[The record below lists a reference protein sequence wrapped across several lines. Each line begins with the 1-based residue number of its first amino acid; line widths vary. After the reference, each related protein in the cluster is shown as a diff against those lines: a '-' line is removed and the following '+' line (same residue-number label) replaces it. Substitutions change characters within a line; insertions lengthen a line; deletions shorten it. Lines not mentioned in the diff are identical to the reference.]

1 MLFHLTSKTDY
12 FSMFFKMN
20 LSKYIGSLL
29 LIIGTSIGGGMLA
42 LPVATAGGGFYYSLI
57 AFIFAWFIMTSGAFL
72 ILEVLQPMP
81 KGTNMISLSRHYLGG
96 KGEVLV
102 WIFYLALLYSLLGAY
117 ISGGT
122 DVLANLLNG
131 FDINLP
137 LALVAIAYTCAFSLI
152 VYRGIHSVD
161 LLNRILMFAKLGAYL
176 LLVVIILPNV
186 HILHFQETS
195 FSKLLPNISILI
207 TSFGFASIVPSLRDY
222 WDNDIK
228 SLKKI
233 IFWGS
238 LVPLLCYLLWNFVIM
253 GAVGEVPLAALI
265 HATQATSGIG
275 KALIAKTH
283 STHILRLFDFF
294 SCICMLTA
302 FLSVS
307 LGLFDFL
314 ADGFRLSKK
323 GLEGYIILALTF
335 LPPLAI
341 VILRPGI
348 YLSALNYAGIFC
360 LILLLIVPVLMS
372 WCYHHQKGSDIILKS
387 QKLFLLMLLLSGLFC
402 MFIPYVIKS

>member
-1 MLFHLTSKTDY
+1 
-12 FSMFFKMN
+12 MN
-20 LSKYIGSLL
+20 LSKFLGSLL

-42 LPVATAGGGFYYSLI
+42 LPVATAGGGFYYSLL
-57 AFIFAWFIMTSGAFL
+57 AFIFAWFIMTAGAFL

-96 KGEVLV
+96 KGELIV

-117 ISGGT
+117 ISGGS
-122 DVLANLLNG
+122 DVLANMLSAFELQ
-131 FDINLP
+131 IP
-137 LALVAIAYTCAFSLI
+137 LAPVAIIYTLIFSLI

-161 LLNRILMFAKLGAYL
+161 LMNRILMFAKIGAYVL
-176 LLVVIILPNV
+176 LIIIVFPYV
-186 HILHFQETS
+186 HIMHFEETS
-195 FSKLLPNISILI
+195 FRKLLPNISILI

-228 SLKKI
+228 TLKKI

-238 LVPLLCYLLWNFVIM
+238 VIPLFCYLLWNFVIM
-253 GAVGEVPLAALI
+253 GAVGQAPLAALM

-275 KALIAKTH
+275 KALIAETQ
-283 STHILRLFDFF
+283 STNILRLFDLF

-302 FLSVS
+302 FLTVS

-314 ADGFRLSKK
+314 ADGFHLDK
-323 GLEGYIILALTF
+323 EGMQGYVVLGLTF

-341 VILRPGI
+341 VIINPDI
-348 YLSALNYAGIFC
+348 YLSALNYAGVFC
-360 LILLLIVPVLMS
+360 LVLLLIVPVLMS
-372 WCYHHQKGSDIILKS
+372 WRYRHQKGIHIILKG
-387 QKLFLLMLLLSGLFC
+387 QNPFLILLILSGLFC
-402 MFIPYVIKS
+402 MLIPYVIKL